1 MLLHPMRAAPRPA
14 LRSCRPLAFLAA
26 CALGLFFV
34 SHAEAAGGKGK
45 QARDDGR
52 RQSAEAPLTIEERTR
67 EMEGRSGLLDL
78 FIDRRAGAVW
88 LVLPQGVSS
97 AEGIQ
102 LIHGDGLRGGL
113 GSNPVG
119 LDRSRTG
126 RSRHVAFRRVGAR
139 VLLEELNTG
148 YRALTESAAERR
160 AVKESF
166 ASSVIWGGAIEREE
180 RDGRVLVDF
189 TSFLAGDIHGI
200 ARELEAAGQGTFTLD
215 AGRSAVSLDEVLV
228 FPDNV
233 EVDAM
238 LTFTGTKPG
247 PFVQETAPDPF
258 AVTLTHHHTFVRLP
272 DPAYRP
278 RRFDPRAGSFAISFL
293 DYAAPLDEP
302 LGKQWIV
309 RHRLEKTDPG
319 AARSRVKKPIVYY
332 VDSGVPE
339 PVRSALVEGAGW
351 WTRAFEEA
359 GFIDAF
365 RVEILPEDVHPL
377 DARYNVIHW
386 VHRSTRGWSYGGGS
400 VDPRTGEM
408 MTANVRLGSLRVRH
422 DRLLFEGLAGTSAT
436 GSGTPDDPVELA
448 LARIRQLSAHEV
460 GHTLGLAHNF
470 AASTYGRASV
480 MDYPAPLVTAR
491 ADGTLDFSRAY
502 AAGVGEW
509 DIHAIR
515 FAYAEPPTGAG
526 EAEFL
531 EGVVEDGLSR
541 GLVFLTDEDARPAG
555 AAHPVANLWD
565 NGSDPVEEMERV
577 LEVRQIALSRFGE
590 DRVTEGTALSLL
602 QEVFVPV
609 YFHHRYQFDAAAK
622 LIGGLEYGYSVRGD
636 PAPGARMI
644 AADRQ
649 QAALAVML
657 RLLDPESL
665 DIPESALQI
674 LLPRPFGHPGNRELT
689 TSRTAPAFDAI
700 GAAATAAA
708 MAVSALLQPE
718 RAARLVDHRRR
729 DATQPGLEWLLAG
742 LTEKAF
748 GAPLPSSRRLAALA
762 RTARSAV
769 VEGLIALSA
778 HPGATDEVR
787 AATDGA
793 LRSLRARIEEV
804 RAAAGEGQHHDALLS
819 ERIGR
824 YLDRQIRDLPGE
836 PASPPAPPGSPIG
849 GGRNVPAWAA
859 TGCSLHEVQPD
870 L

>member
-1 MLLHPMRAAPRPA
+1 MVQMRAAPRPA
-14 LRSCRPLAFLAA
+14 PLSVRPLALLTA
-26 CALGLFFV
+26 CALGLLFV
-34 SHAEAAGGKGK
+34 AQAEAAGGKET

-52 RQSAEAPLTIEERTR
+52 KPSPEAPLTIEERTR
-67 EMEGRSGLLDL
+67 EMEQRSGLLDL

-88 LVLPQGVSS
+88 LVLPPGVSS
-97 AEGIQ
+97 ADGVQ
-102 LIHGDGLRGGL
+102 LIYGDGLRRGL

-160 AVKESF
+160 AVRDSF
-166 ASSVIWGGAIEREE
+166 ASSVLWGGAIEREE
-180 RDGRVLVDF
+180 RDGRVLVDL
-189 TSFLAGDIHGI
+189 TSFLAGDVHGI

-215 AGRSAVSLDEVLV
+215 AGRSAVDLDEVLV

-272 DPAYRP
+272 DPAYHP

-302 LGKQWIV
+302 IGKQWIV

-339 PVRSALVEGAGW
+339 PVRSALVEGARW
-351 WTRAFEEA
+351 WARAFEEA

-365 RVEILPEDVHPL
+365 RVEILPEGVHPL

-386 VHRSTRGWSYGGGS
+386 VHRWTRGWSYGSGM

-470 AASTYGRASV
+470 AASSYGRASV

-502 AAGVGEW
+502 ATGVGEW

-515 FAYAEPPTGAG
+515 FAYADPPPGVR
-526 EAEFL
+526 EEEFL
-531 EGVVEDGLSR
+531 EGVVEDGISR
-541 GLVFLTDEDARPAG
+541 GLLFLTDEDARPAG
-555 AAHPVANLWD
+555 AAHPAANLWD
-565 NGSDPVEEMERV
+565 NGSDPVEELKST
-577 LEVRQIALSRFGE
+577 LEVRRIALSRFGE
-590 DRVTEGTALSLL
+590 DRVVEGTPLSLL

-609 YFHHRYQFDAAAK
+609 YFHHRYQLDAAAK
-622 LIGGLEYGYSVRGD
+622 LLGGLEYGYSVRGD

-649 QAALAVML
+649 EAALEVITH
-657 RLLDPESL
+657 LLDPESL
-665 DIPESALQI
+665 DIPESVI
-674 LLPRPFGHPGNRELT
+674 EVLLPRPFGHAGGPELT
-689 TSRTAPAFDAI
+689 ASRTAPAFDA
-700 GAAATAAA
+700 
-708 MAVSALLQPE
+708 
-718 RAARLVDHRRR
+718 VDAH
-729 DATQPGLEWLLAG
+729 QELIISG
-742 LTEKAF
+742 
-748 GAPLPSSRRLAALA
+748 SSSIL
-762 RTARSAV
+762 
-769 VEGLIALSA
+769 
-778 HPGATDEVR
+778 
-787 AATDGA
+787 
-793 LRSLRARIEEV
+793 
-804 RAAAGEGQHHDALLS
+804 
-819 ERIGR
+819 
-824 YLDRQIRDLPGE
+824 
-836 PASPPAPPGSPIG
+836 
-849 GGRNVPAWAA
+849 
-859 TGCSLHEVQPD
+859 
-870 L
+870 